1 MKQKLT
7 MTLACLFLLVGSALA
22 QTKVTGVVTS
32 SEDGQPVT
40 GVSVK
45 VVGTTVGA
53 LTNLDVLLSAKHSV
67 LHPNSLPH
75 CSLDDFML
83 VTSPL
88 FVFCYPWR

>member
-1 MKQKLT
+1 MNSTEIFTIQ
-7 MTLACLFLLVGSALA
+7 LAKRRAWGFVN
-22 QTKVTGVVTS
+22 TENFKYMIYFVTG
-32 SEDGQPVT
+32 GL
-40 GVSVK
+40 K
-45 VVGTTVGA
+45 
-53 LTNLDVLLSAKHSV
+53 LDYPHDSLLLLSAKHSV

>member
-53 LTNLDVLLSAKHSV
+53 LTNLDGVFTITV
-67 LHPNSLPH
+67 PNLNSRLQFTYIGMLPKQ
-75 CSLDDFML
+75 
-83 VTSPL
+83 
-88 FVFCYPWR
+88 

>member
-40 GVSVK
+40 GV
-45 VVGTTVGA
+45 VGQGGWNNRWCINQSGWCVHHY
-53 LTNLDVLLSAKHSV
+53 SAQS
-67 LHPNSLPH
+67 
-75 CSLDDFML
+75 
-83 VTSPL
+83 
-88 FVFCYPWR
+88 

>member
-1 MKQKLT
+1 MKTRQRLS
-7 MTLACLFLLVGSALA
+7 AFLLLFRLFSMVLHFYL
-22 QTKVTGVVTS
+22 KI
-32 SEDGQPVT
+32 
-40 GVSVK
+40 
-45 VVGTTVGA
+45 
-53 LTNLDVLLSAKHSV
+53 LLSAKHSV

>member
-53 LTNLDVLLSAKHSV
+53 LTNLDGVFTITVPNLNSRLQFTYIGTPVRDKDLLRKVPIA
-67 LHPNSLPH
+67 
-75 CSLDDFML
+75 
-83 VTSPL
+83 
-88 FVFCYPWR
+88 

>member
-40 GVSVK
+40 GVRSRW
-45 VVGTTVGA
+45 
-53 LTNLDVLLSAKHSV
+53 LEQ
-67 LHPNSLPH
+67 P
-75 CSLDDFML
+75 L
-83 VTSPL
+83 VH
-88 FVFCYPWR
+88 